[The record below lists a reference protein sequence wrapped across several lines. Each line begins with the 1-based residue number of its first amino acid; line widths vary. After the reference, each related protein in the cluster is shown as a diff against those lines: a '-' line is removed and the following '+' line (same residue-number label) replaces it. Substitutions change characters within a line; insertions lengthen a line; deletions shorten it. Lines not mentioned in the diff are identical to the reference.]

1 VRDVTPSGRGS
12 FRALAPS
19 VRQVV

>member
-19 VRQVV
+19 LRQVV

>member
-1 VRDVTPSGRGS
+1 VRDVAPSGRGS

-19 VRQVV
+19 PR